1 LPSSAVNMILVFT
14 ALAVCAGCRS
24 QQVSPQN
31 QPQQLAQRHQSAAD
45 PARAGSAKGAAGSGQ
60 VWKMRK
66 VSINEQVT
74 DLRTNGNLQL
84 TGIMTMLVPTGW
96 SFEGASFVAPKLDCT
111 FTSGRFIF
119 LASSPDKTTGL
130 RVTPTGT
137 AIWSTNRQVLQQVD
151 ETNHRPYSNINCP
164 IVQTKPLSQM
174 LSEAAPKLIDGG
186 TPVGQTVPV
195 PGMSD
200 QLAASVQ
207 QANQQLGGQGSR
219 ISAEAGRLRVTG
231 TMNGKPVEA
240 WLIGLHTVRT
250 DPAPGGGVIELS
262 DLPLF
267 AIMFAPPG
275 QLDSNEKM
283 LSAMLDSVE
292 ISPEWT
298 SYCADYVAKLVQIRQ
313 QAMNQVSQIYANMA
327 KDNAIAAAQQQG
339 IRSGVQQHSNDVH
352 SRVAN
357 DRAAALDHSSQQFA
371 LHMGDQAI
379 YKDPTTGERVQMS
392 NQYSHAWAS
401 TTGNANEYI
410 LTDSPSY
417 DPNGQAGSGSWTQ
430 MQQEH

>member
-1 LPSSAVNMILVFT
+1 LPCSAVNAIVIFT
-14 ALAVCAGCRS
+14 ALVMCAGCRS

-31 QPQQLAQRHQSAAD
+31 QPQQIAQLQQGAAVSAR
-45 PARAGSAKGAAGSGQ
+45 PGSANGAAAPGH

-66 VSINEQVT
+66 VSINQQVT

-84 TGIMTMLVPTGW
+84 TGMTMLVPTDW
-96 SFEGASFVAPKLDCT
+96 SFEGSPFTAPKLDCT
-111 FTSGRFIF
+111 FTTGRFIF
-119 LASSPDKTTGL
+119 LASSKDKTTGL

-137 AIWSTNRQVLQQVD
+137 ALWSTNRQVLQQVD
-151 ETNHRPYSNINCP
+151 QTNHGQYSNINCP

-174 LSEAAPKLIDGG
+174 LSEAAPKLIEGA

-207 QANQQLGGQGSR
+207 QANQQLGGRGSR

-231 TMNGKPVEA
+231 TMNGKPIEA
-240 WLIGLHTVRT
+240 WLIALHTVRT

-283 LSAMLDSVE
+283 LSAMLDSVQ
-292 ISPEWT
+292 ITPEWT
-298 SYCADYVAKLVQIRQ
+298 GYCADYVAKLVQIRQ

-327 KDNAIAAAQQQG
+327 KDNALAAAQQQG
-339 IRSGVQQHSNDVH
+339 IRNGIQQHSNDVH
-352 SRVAN
+352 ARVAN

-371 LHMGDQAI
+371 LHMGDQAV
-379 YKDPTTGERVQMS
+379 YKDPSTGQSVQMS

-401 TTGNANEYI
+401 TTGNSNEYI

-417 DPNGQAGSGSWTQ
+417 NPNGQAGSGSWTQ